1 MLHFRWVLSDR
12 PLAKP
17 PSGHRLP
24 TLSASNYRI
33 SLALPHK
40 FQFLIA
46 TRLERI
52 TGLQSNLNFRNVVA
66 ESSDS
71 PVVVVIV
78 VLQLQLPEKCID
90 CA

>member
-1 MLHFRWVLSDR
+1 M
-12 PLAKP
+12 
-17 PSGHRLP
+17 
-24 TLSASNYRI
+24 
-33 SLALPHK
+33 

-66 ESSDS
+66 KSSDS
-71 PVVVVIV
+71 PVVVVVVSV
-78 VLQLQLPEKCID
+78 VLQLQLPEKCVD

>member
-1 MLHFRWVLSDR
+1 M
-12 PLAKP
+12 
-17 PSGHRLP
+17 
-24 TLSASNYRI
+24 
-33 SLALPHK
+33 

-66 ESSDS
+66 KSSDS
-71 PVVVVIV
+71 PVVVVVSV
-78 VLQLQLPEKCID
+78 VLQLQLPEKCVD